1 MHWTSVRFYEI
12 GVSIILII
20 IIRVIPELY
29 KLIKSSKK
37 LQKVAESIKLFG
49 KTKLS
54 RDTQFSQKLNRFYIM
69 LFYYVILKFLVNA
82 G

>member
-54 RDTQFSQKLNRFYIM
+54 RDTPNFHKN
-69 LFYYVILKFLVNA
+69 
-82 G
+82 